1 MGYVGVSV
9 MVIGGLGLII
19 STRGQRDWNNWTRRQ
34 KAGASLSAVIIL
46 AGLILM
52 GIDSGSGT

>member
-1 MGYVGVSV
+1 